1 MLRLNRIL
9 DPHGTKIAYLL
20 LSMISNVAWALSFFS
35 LVDSLVLRYGDRM
48 TGVDT
53 TLMLGIF
60 LGSLTIGYIVAW
72 IAKDRRGLTYGIYGG
87 LAGLIVIVLMTWKSG
102 LLAVLVGLM
111 AVFGGYNGGS
121 LGEMM
126 RMVRERNE
134 KRNKK

>member
-1 MLRLNRIL
+1 
-9 DPHGTKIAYLL
+9 
-20 LSMISNVAWALSFFS
+20 MISNVAWALSFFS